1 MQEFVKDRARQEIFK
16 LKPYTPGKPIDE
28 VKREL
33 GLQNIIKLASNE
45 NPLGPAPRAIEA
57 ISNMLTE
64 IHLYPD
70 ANCFNLKKALSS
82 YHDVPTTGILIG
94 NGSDELLKLLA
105 ETFLSSGDQIIVGQP
120 TFSEYEFTALIMG
133 AECIEVPLKD
143 FTHDLPAMLDAIT
156 PKTKMIII
164 CNPNN
169 PTGTIVNR
177 MQIKEF
183 MSKLPPDILV
193 VFDEAYYEYV
203 ESPEYSTGLEYLA
216 QGRNVIVL
224 RTFSKIYGLAAL
236 RIGYGL
242 TSTEIA
248 QAVERVMEPFNVNS
262 PAQIGAVA
270 ALQDQEHVKRS
281 RELNKQGKQYL
292 YNEFKRMGLTYVPTE
307 ANFIFMDTGV
317 DGREVFNRLLKLGV
331 IVRTGDIFGLPTFIR
346 VTVGT
351 AEENQ
356 RFTTSLEKVLKDLK

>member
-1 MQEFVKDRARQEIFK
+1 MQDFIKARARREIFK

-33 GLQNIIKLASNE
+33 GLDDIIKMASNE
-45 NPLGPAPRAIEA
+45 NPLGPSPRAVEA
-57 ISNMLTE
+57 ISNMLSQ

-70 ANCFNLKKALSS
+70 ANCFNLKNRLASIYEMPAS
-82 YHDVPTTGILIG
+82 GILIG

-105 ETFLSSGDQIIVGQP
+105 ETFLESGDQIIYAKP

-133 AECIEVPLKD
+133 AECVEVPLID
-143 FTHDLPAMLDAIT
+143 FTHDLQAMLDAIT
-156 PKTKMIII
+156 PKTKIIII

-177 MQIKEF
+177 MQIKDF
-183 MSKLPPDILV
+183 MDQVPDEVLV
-193 VFDEAYYEYV
+193 VFDEAYCEYV
-203 ESPEYSTGLEYLA
+203 ESSEFTSGLAYVKE
-216 QGRNVIVL
+216 GRNVLVF

-236 RIGYGL
+236 RVGYTL
-242 TSTEIA
+242 TSTAIA

-262 PAQIGAVA
+262 PAQVGALA
-270 ALQDQEHVKRS
+270 ALDDQEHVQRS
-281 RELNKQGKQYL
+281 QALNSRGKQYL
-292 YNEFKRMGLTYVPTE
+292 YNEFERMGLSYVPTE
-307 ANFIFMDTGV
+307 ANFIFLDTGKNCQ
-317 DGREVFNRLLKLGV
+317 EVFKGLLQLGV
-331 IVRTGDIFGLPTFIR
+331 IVRTGDIFGFPTFIR

-356 RFTTSLEKVLKDLK
+356 RFINSLQKVLNQ